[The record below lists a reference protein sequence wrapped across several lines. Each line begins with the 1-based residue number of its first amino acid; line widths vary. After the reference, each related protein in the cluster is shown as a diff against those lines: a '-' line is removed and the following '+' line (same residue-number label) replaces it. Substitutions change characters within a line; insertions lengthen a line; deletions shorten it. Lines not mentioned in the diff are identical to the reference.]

1 MLQVDGGI
9 ECRRNLLNMNFR
21 KKFWGL
27 YGPLMALL
35 LSAAFIVAEMSFF
48 KTAVFSDRI
57 NVNVFTLH
65 WMLMIVLR
73 LIMYIATDVA
83 CIWFVRQ
90 MSSVI
95 TNIGDTFK
103 LWLSAVAMGLIFA
116 VYIAGF
122 TFHRI
127 YAPGFF
133 NSIFLITRNSAPFVS
148 GLILGSLV
156 IDFVRK
162 ILLTRNGRIIT
173 WIVLLLPIV
182 AGRNIF
188 SIGNGLTFW
197 GAVAF
202 IFVSEATKYY
212 SIKRSVEWIV
222 GGATIT
228 LLLQLMMVPISKGL
242 TGSLSLTAQ
251 FAGNMSP
258 FILVSAAGI
267 VNILMSVKVKE
278 KGEFARFFELTLMV
292 GVFLLF
298 NSLTFSQILNN
309 VMTFSKESIG
319 ERFGIWMVLDATVL
333 IGGLLVCAALVT
345 AFLRNTWIWKATT
358 NLEFHNINQITLNR
372 VMSSIRLILGQYWPA
387 ILAFVTFYVV
397 QVCSALLMN
406 QHLKTVEI
414 MMSPNQSIF
423 MYTLVKR
430 APAMLFGAMI
440 LMMLFY
446 FIKSLTNRYWVSLIS
461 VHVFVI
467 VWTVANV
474 MKIKERSEPILLGDL
489 YEIKAISELASMIG
503 SGVII
508 FGLIGLAAVIT
519 LVFFLE
525 KNCPV
530 QTSTMFYRLIMLVVS
545 VMFFAGFKTINH
557 PKSFMHNFSIN
568 FRNTAAVINQIYGA
582 QSNGPVL
589 QFLNGID
596 TEAMAEPSDYSKSK
610 IKRLVNKYQN
620 VARSINRG
628 RKNSIG
634 NATVVFNLSES
645 FSDPSRL
652 PELSLNKDPIP
663 NVHNLIKNN
672 TSGLMMSYGYGGG
685 TANMEWETLT
695 GNAMG
700 NLDTGMTTP
709 YTQLV
714 LKQRVVPTINQYFPY
729 SAAIHPYLGTFYGRT
744 DAYAKFGFNKFS
756 YLGSKYPIKFQKKLG
771 NSSYMSDYTAYKNA
785 LSQIN
790 SKKGSQFINLVTMQN
805 HMPFSNRKY
814 SDHDFTV
821 SGGAYGNANGKGP
834 LEGYIQGINYSD
846 TEIERFKEEIDNIH
860 KPIIWVWYGDHLP
873 ALFSGINTAANSVL
887 LHQTDFFIYV
897 NKFAREHGM
906 KTNVGNHLQI
916 GANDFEALAFK
927 SANAKVDPYNAL
939 LTKVQEELPT
949 IWQKTSN
956 STTSP
961 LVGMNFVKK
970 NGKTESYSNLTK
982 KQKTVLKDFQLIQYD
997 IDAGK
1002 QYSLSEGLVKY

>member
-1 MLQVDGGI
+1 
-9 ECRRNLLNMNFR
+9 MNVE
-21 KKFWGL
+21 KNFWRL
-27 YGPLMALL
+27 YGPLITLL
-35 LSAAFIVAEMSFF
+35 LCIAFIVAEVSFF
-48 KTAVFSDRI
+48 KTTAFSDRI
-57 NVNVFTLH
+57 NVNAFTLH
-65 WMLMIVLR
+65 WILMIVLR
-73 LIMYIATDVA
+73 LIMYIAIDVT
-83 CIWFVRQ
+83 CIWFVRHL
-90 MSSVI
+90 SSVI
-95 TNIGDTFK
+95 KNIGDTIK
-103 LWLSAVAMGLIFA
+103 LWLSAVAMGLIFTA
-116 VYIAGF
+116 YVAGF

-133 NSIFLITRNSAPFVS
+133 DSIFLITRNSAPFVS
-148 GLILGSLV
+148 GLIVGSLFTNF
-156 IDFVRK
+156 IKK
-162 ILLTRNGRIIT
+162 ILHTKNGRIIT
-173 WIVLLLPIV
+173 WLVLLLPIF

-197 GAVAF
+197 GAFAF

-222 GGATIT
+222 GGATST

-242 TGSLSLTAQ
+242 TGGLSLTAQ

-258 FILVSAAGI
+258 FILISAAGI
-267 VNILMSVKVKE
+267 VNVLMSVEVKE
-278 KGEFARFFELTLMV
+278 RREFVRFFELTLMV

-298 NSLTFSQILNN
+298 NSLTFSQILTN
-309 VMTFSKESIG
+309 VMVFSKESIG
-319 ERFGIWMVLDATVL
+319 ERLGIWMILDAVVL
-333 IGGLLVCAALVT
+333 ITGLLVCATLVT
-345 AFLRNTWIWKATT
+345 AFLRKTWIWNASTDA
-358 NLEFHNINQITLNR
+358 NFSNISQITLGRAMYGLR
-372 VMSSIRLILGQYWPA
+372 VIVGHYWPSV
-387 ILAFVTFYVV
+387 LAFVTFYVV

-423 MYTLVKR
+423 LYTIVKR
-430 APAMLFGAMI
+430 APTMLFGTMI

-461 VHVFVI
+461 VHVFTI

-489 YEIKAISELASMIG
+489 YEIKAISELASMVG
-503 SGVII
+503 SGVLI
-508 FGLIGLAAVIT
+508 FGLFALAAVIA
-519 LVFFLE
+519 LVIFLE
-525 KNCPV
+525 KNCRV
-530 QTSTMFYRLIMLVVS
+530 RTSTMFYRLIMLIAS
-545 VMFFAGFKTINH
+545 VLFFAGFKTINH

-596 TEAMAEPSDYSKSK
+596 SEAMAEPSDYSKTT
-610 IKRLVNKYQN
+610 IKRLVNKYKK
-620 VARSINRG
+620 VARNINTNRN
-628 RKNSIG
+628 NSID

-652 PELSLNKDPIP
+652 PELNINKDPIP
-663 NVHNLIKNN
+663 SVHNLIRKN

-714 LKQRVVPTINQYFPY
+714 LKQHVVPTINQYFPY

-771 NSSYMSDYTAYKNA
+771 NSSYMSDYTAYENA

-790 SKKGSQFINLVTMQN
+790 SKKGPQFINLVTMQN
-805 HMPFSNRKY
+805 HMPFSDRKY

-821 SGGAYGNANGKGP
+821 SGGAYGNGNGKGP

-846 TEIERFKEEIDNIH
+846 TEIEQFKEKIDNIH
-860 KPIIWVWYGDHLP
+860 KSIVWVWYGDHLP

-887 LHQTDFFIYV
+887 LHQTDFFIYA
-897 NKFAREHGM
+897 NKFARQHGM
-906 KTNVGNHLQI
+906 NTNIGNHLQI

-927 SANAKVDPYNAL
+927 VVNAKVDPYNAL

-961 LVGMNFVKK
+961 LVGMNFVNKS
-970 NGKTESYSNLTK
+970 GQTESYLSLTK
-982 KQKTVLKDFQLIQYD
+982 KQRNLLNDFQLIQYD

-1002 QYSLSEGLVKY
+1002 QYSLSEGLVKYK